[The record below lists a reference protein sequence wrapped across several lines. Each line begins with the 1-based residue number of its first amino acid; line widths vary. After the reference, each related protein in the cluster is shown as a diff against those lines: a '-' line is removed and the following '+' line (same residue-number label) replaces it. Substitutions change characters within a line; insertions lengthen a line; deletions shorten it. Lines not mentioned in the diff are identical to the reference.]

1 MQDPQ
6 LDIHPPARI
15 AIIEHLASAI
25 AVAYLAMHLIAL
37 TVYPIDPLLFRAW
50 HVGGM
55 ALFAYVYWLAA
66 RPKAYDVVLIL
77 AGIAATVVGTTYISV
92 MADEIVMRAGVFP
105 EPEDVVVATIMLLV
119 VLDITRRAAGW
130 ALVTLALAF
139 IAYGL
144 YGPYLPSMMA
154 HGGYS
159 FSRIVTYLY
168 TTNGIYGIPVG
179 SSATFIYFFVVFGA
193 LLSISGG
200 ADYMMKLALALTGRS
215 RGGTAKVGVVASG
228 LFGMI
233 NGTSAGN
240 VVATGAI
247 TIPMMIRSGFRREFA
262 GATEAVAS
270 SGGQILPPVMGAAA
284 FLMIE
289 MTGIPYTEIITS
301 AAMPAILYFFAVYLM
316 VHFEAVR
323 MDLRGASGVEIPDRR
338 QLILHSY
345 YLIPLGVLLASL
357 LVLEVSIVRAA
368 LYSVISVLVI
378 SMFNPKRR
386 IGPKRIVAAANEG
399 GTGIISIA
407 ITCATAG
414 VVIGILNL
422 TGLGI
427 KVATLILTITGGVLW
442 LTLIV
447 TMIVTIILGMGMPTV
462 AAYAITG
469 AVVAPA
475 LIKLGIEPM
484 AAHLFILFFAS
495 MSAITPPV
503 ALASF
508 AAAAIANANLVR
520 LSILA
525 MKLGLAGFLIPY
537 IFVFRPGLLIIGSTS
552 DIIVTII
559 EATIGVAAM
568 AAALR
573 YKLAG
578 PVVRSLW
585 ALGAFGV
592 VFTSMIASAIGVVAI
607 LVATAW
613 QYFEE
618 RRQGSA
624 ASETADAAKPARQA
638 AGKV

>member
-15 AIIEHLASAI
+15 AIIDHLASAI
-25 AVAYLAMHLIAL
+25 AVVYLVMHLVAL
-37 TVYPIDPLLFRAW
+37 TVYPVDPLLFRAW

-66 RPKAYDVVLIL
+66 RPKAYDAALIL
-77 AGIAATVVGTTYISV
+77 VGIAATIAGTAYISL

-105 EPEDVVVATIMLLV
+105 ETEDVVVATIMLLV
-119 VLDITRRAAGW
+119 VLDITRRAAGL
-130 ALVTLALAF
+130 ALVFLALFF
-139 IAYGL
+139 ILYGL
-144 YGPYLPSMMA
+144 YGSYFPQMMS

-159 FSRIVTYLY
+159 FARVVTYLY

-200 ADYMMKLALALTGRS
+200 ADYMMKLALALTGRT

-289 MTGIPYTEIITS
+289 MTGIPYSNIIIS

-323 MDLRGASGVEIPDRR
+323 MDLRGATGVEIPSRR
-338 QLILHSY
+338 QLMLHSY
-345 YLIPLGVLLASL
+345 YLIPLTVLLASL
-357 LVLEVSIVRAA
+357 LVLEVSIIRAA
-368 LYSVISVLVI
+368 LYSVISVLII
-378 SMFNPKRR
+378 SMFNPARR
-386 IGPKRIVAAANEG
+386 IGPKRIVAASREG
-399 GTGIISIA
+399 GEGIISIA
-407 ITCATAG
+407 TTCATAG

-427 KVATLILTITGGVLW
+427 KVATLILTITGGILW

-475 LIKLGIEPM
+475 LIKLGVEPM
-484 AAHLFILFFAS
+484 GAHLFILFFAS

-537 IFVFRPGLLIIGSTS
+537 LFVYRPGLLFIGTTT
-552 DIIVTII
+552 DITVTIV
-559 EATIGVAAM
+559 EATIAVAAA

-573 YKLAG
+573 YKMANPIIRG
-578 PVVRSLW
+578 LW
-585 ALGAFGV
+585 ALGAFGL
-592 VFTSMIASAIGVVAI
+592 VFDSWMASSLGLALIAITTG
-607 LVATAW
+607 W
-613 QYFEE
+613 QYYDE
-618 RRQGSA
+618 RSA
-624 ASETADAAKPARQA
+624 SGGPAKDSAEAAPQPASKN
-638 AGKV
+638 